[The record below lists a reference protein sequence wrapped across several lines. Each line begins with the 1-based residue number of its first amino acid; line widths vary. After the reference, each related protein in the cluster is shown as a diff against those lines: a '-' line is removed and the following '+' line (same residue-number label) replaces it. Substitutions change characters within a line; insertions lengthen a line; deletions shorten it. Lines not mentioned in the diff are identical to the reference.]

1 MVHASVQ
8 TYNNTL
14 IFGQREIKLSPH
26 EGHSQNIFAVDID
39 EFEEELLDSWTN
51 KALSIEDN
59 PLLTDKENVQLK
71 QLLLEQKDC
80 FALDLLDLKPPID
93 IQKHQIHTITNVPI
107 QLYSYR
113 KSYSDREI
121 LNEQIQQILEAKIIR
136 HSSSP
141 WSFPVVLVGKID
153 KSKRLCV
160 NYNKLNDIIIT
171 DPFPIPLIGDILDR
185 LGSSF
190 WFTDLE

>member
-1 MVHASVQ
+1 MD
-8 TYNNTL
+8 NN
-14 IFGQREIKLSPH
+14 F
-26 EGHSQNIFAVDID
+26 
-39 EFEEELLDSWTN
+39 
-51 KALSIEDN
+51 N
-59 PLLTDKENVQLK
+59 PSLTDKENVQLK
-71 QLLLEQKDC
+71 QLLLEHNDC